1 MKHNIKNKKLNKT
14 SSHRKAMFMNMSNAL
29 IKHEQITTTLAKAK
43 ELRRFVE
50 KVITLGKKGDLVSRR
65 KTVSILQDQKMSK
78 KVFDVLADRYKGRPG
93 GYTRII
99 KLGNRFGDN
108 APTAVIE
115 FVDRDENAKGLDSGP
130 VIEKKSTEEVDEQP
144 QV

>member
-1 MKHNIKNKKLNKT
+1 
-14 SSHRKAMFMNMSNAL
+14 MFMNMSNAL

-78 KVFDVLADRYKGRPG
+78 KVFDVLADRYKGRSG